1 MVAWIVLGATAFFLF
16 SSQQILN
23 DRRAAV
29 RSFEL
34 QARQT
39 SEALGNLRAAQQ
51 AYVADGQGPDF
62 WAPKVTTLLESTA
75 AAAEH
80 LRTSAASAAARGVL
94 IEASSNIAQF
104 ANVDRQS
111 REYLASGQDLMASD
125 VIFATGSETARAA
138 SRQIEASLL
147 AEHQTFDLEED
158 AIRRQQAY
166 AVGGAAAVT
175 LLIVGL
181 LGLGAPA
188 AARTGAESQ
197 GAAGQTPAVDDTT
210 VARDLSLRPGPTEPS
225 HVAESPRVPVA
236 ELKAAAELC
245 TGFGTARDISDLQSL
260 LGQAATLIDASGLIV
275 WLGSATG
282 ADLRPVLAHGY
293 TDETLDRMK
302 AIPQSADNATAQAYR
317 SGRLQIVLAR
327 PGVSPGAVV
336 VPLLSPDGT
345 IGALTAEITGGA
357 EASDSVQALAAI
369 LAAQLA
375 TVLAPSAEAVE
386 THDQSHDQSAS
397 A

>member
-1 MVAWIVLGATAFFLF
+1 
-16 SSQQILN
+16 
-23 DRRAAV
+23 
-29 RSFEL
+29 
-34 QARQT
+34 
-39 SEALGNLRAAQQ
+39 
-51 AYVADGQGPDF
+51 
-62 WAPKVTTLLESTA
+62 
-75 AAAEH
+75 
-80 LRTSAASAAARGVL
+80 
-94 IEASSNIAQF
+94 
-104 ANVDRQS
+104 
-111 REYLASGQDLMASD
+111 
-125 VIFATGSETARAA
+125 
-138 SRQIEASLL
+138 
-147 AEHQTFDLEED
+147 
-158 AIRRQQAY
+158 
-166 AVGGAAAVT
+166 
-175 LLIVGL
+175 
-181 LGLGAPA
+181 
-188 AARTGAESQ
+188 
-197 GAAGQTPAVDDTT
+197 
-210 VARDLSLRPGPTEPS
+210 
-225 HVAESPRVPVA
+225 VA